1 MSAVALKPPSLEAH
15 LALANLERRA
25 GRLAQMRLAYERGV
39 AALRGAP
46 LAYFARHAA
55 RVERVLCSEPSRG
68 AEIFAEIFA
77 EVFAEMRRSALNS
90 ANYLC

>member
-39 AALRGAP
+39 AVLRGAP

-68 AEIFAEIFA
+68 PEIFAEI
-77 EVFAEMRRSALNS
+77 FAEMRRSALNS